1 MSIRR
6 RITVASA
13 TAVAVTVV
21 LMSVGAFIA
30 ARQQLLG
37 PIDDS
42 LLARSADLTGAS
54 SEVNRRGPGGNLGN
68 LLFRPGAGDFDS
80 VYYQLIFPDGAVLNV
95 GEDAL
100 VLPAP
105 DADAVAQGDPTL
117 NDIWVDGVHLR
128 MVTSVDESIGVIV
141 QIARPLTEADETL
154 RDLAWMLALGSLAG
168 IAFAALL
175 GMLVSRNAVKPIED
189 LRLDVAAIAD
199 TQQLGDRIDVEGD
212 DEVAELASAFNDLL
226 AQLETARAQ
235 QVRLVR
241 DAGHELRTPLTAL
254 RMNLEVLQRHE
265 VPKDERDVMIG
276 AAHAEVE
283 ELSDLV
289 TEIVD
294 LATDRYEE
302 EPLSDVSLE
311 ELVESVAERLERRNG
326 RQVEMSS
333 DASVV
338 HGRPEALERAV
349 ANILANAD
357 KWSPDGQPIS
367 VEIIDGSVTVIDAG
381 PGIPDSDLP
390 HVFERFYRADTA
402 RTTPGSGLGL
412 SIVDQIVSD
421 HDGTVF
427 ARNAD
432 NGSGAV
438 VGFSL
443 PVVSA

>member
-21 LMSVGAFIA
+21 LMSVGAFVA
-30 ARQQLLG
+30 ARQQILR

-42 LLARSADLTGAS
+42 LLARASDLTDIS
-54 SEVNRRGPGGNLGN
+54 SQVNGRGPGGGLGN
-68 LLFRPGAGDFDS
+68 LLFRPRAGDFDS
-80 VYYQLIFPDGAVLNV
+80 VYYQLIFPDGSVLNV
-95 GEDAL
+95 GEDGT
-100 VLPAP
+100 VLPDP
-105 DADAVAQGDPTL
+105 EVVDVDLGQPTL
-117 NDIWVDGVHLR
+117 RTIWVDGVHLR
-128 MVTSVDESIGVIV
+128 VITAFDAPIGVVV

-154 RDLAWMLALGSLAG
+154 RDLAWVLTMGSLAG
-168 IAFAALL
+168 IALAALL

-189 LRLDVAAIAD
+189 LRVDVAAIAE
-199 TQQLGDRIDVEGD
+199 TQQLGDRIDIDGD

-226 AQLETARAQ
+226 TQLDVAQAQ

-254 RMNLEVLQRHE
+254 RMNLEILQRHE
-265 VPKDERDVMIG
+265 VPAEEREVMIG

-302 EPLSDVSLE
+302 EPMSEVALAEV
-311 ELVESVAERLERRNG
+311 VMSVAERLERRNG
-326 RQVEMSS
+326 RQVELSS
-333 DASVV
+333 DGSVV

-349 ANILANAD
+349 ANIMANAD
-357 KWSPDGQPIS
+357 KWSPDEAAIS
-367 VEIIDGSVTVIDAG
+367 VVVVDGSVTVTDSG
-381 PGIPDSDLP
+381 PGIPESDLP
-390 HVFERFYRADTA
+390 FVFDRFYRADAA

-412 SIVDQIVSD
+412 SIVDQIVGD
-421 HDGTVF
+421 HGGTVF
-427 ARNAD
+427 ARNA
-432 NGSGAV
+432 NSGSGAV
-438 VGFSL
+438 VGFSI
-443 PVVSA
+443 PVATS

>member
-13 TAVAVTVV
+13 AAVAVTVV

-42 LLARSADLTGAS
+42 LLARAGDLTGIS
-54 SEVNRRGPGGNLGN
+54 SDVNRRGPGGSLGN

-100 VLPAP
+100 VLPNP
-105 DADAVAQGDPTL
+105 DPADLETGQPSL
-117 NDIWVDGVHLR
+117 RSIWVDDVHLR
-128 MVTSVDESIGVIV
+128 VVTAFDAPIGVVV

-154 RDLAWMLALGSLAG
+154 RDLAWMLGLGSLAG
-168 IAFAALL
+168 IALASLL

-189 LRLDVAAIAD
+189 LRLDVAAIAE

-226 AQLETARAQ
+226 TQLEMARAQ

-254 RMNLEVLQRHE
+254 RMNLEILQRHE
-265 VPKDERDVMIG
+265 VPRDERDVMIA

-302 EPLSDVSLE
+302 EPVSDVSLE
-311 ELVESVAERLERRNG
+311 EVVESVAERMERRNG
-326 RQVEMSS
+326 RQVEMRS
-333 DASVV
+333 DGSVV
-338 HGRPEALERAV
+338 RGRPEALERAV
-349 ANILANAD
+349 ANIIANAD
-357 KWSPDGQPIS
+357 KWSPDGAAIS
-367 VEIIDGSVTVIDAG
+367 VVVSEGSVAVSDSG
-381 PGIPDSDLP
+381 PGIPASDLP
-390 HVFERFYRADTA
+390 HVFERFYRADAA

-412 SIVDQIVSD
+412 SIVDQIVGD
-421 HDGTVF
+421 HGGTVF
-427 ARNAD
+427 ARNDD

-438 VGFSL
+438 VGFSV
-443 PVVSA
+443 PVVSP

>member
-21 LMSVGAFIA
+21 LMSVGAFLA
-30 ARQQLLG
+30 ARQQVLG

-42 LLARSADLTGAS
+42 LLARSSDLTGAS
-54 SEVNRRGPGGNLGN
+54 TEVNRRGPGGGLGN
-68 LLFRPGAGDFDS
+68 LLFRPRAGDFDS

-100 VLPAP
+100 VLPEP
-105 DADAVAQGDPTL
+105 DLAELDPGEPSL
-117 NDIWVDGVHLR
+117 RSMWVDGVHLR
-128 MVTSVDESIGVIV
+128 VVTSIDAPIGVVV

-154 RDLAWMLALGSLAG
+154 RDLAWMLGLGSVAG
-168 IAFAALL
+168 IALAALL

-189 LRLDVAAIAD
+189 LRLDVAAIAE
-199 TQQLGDRIDVEGD
+199 TQRLGGRIDVEGD

-226 AQLETARAQ
+226 TQLEIARAQ

-254 RMNLEVLQRHE
+254 RMNLEILQRHE
-265 VPKDERDVMIG
+265 VPKDERDVMIA

-302 EPLSDVSLE
+302 EPVSDVSLE

-326 RQVEMSS
+326 RQVEVSS
-333 DASVV
+333 DGSVV
-338 HGRPEALERAV
+338 SGRPEALERAV
-349 ANILANAD
+349 ANIIANAD
-357 KWSPDGQPIS
+357 KWSPGGAPIS
-367 VEIIDGSVTVIDAG
+367 VAIEDGSVTVTDSG
-381 PGIPDSDLP
+381 PGIPAADLP
-390 HVFERFYRADTA
+390 HVFERFYRADAA

-412 SIVDQIVSD
+412 SIVDQIVGD
-421 HDGTVF
+421 HHGTVF
-427 ARNAD
+427 ARNAG

-443 PVVSA
+443 PVV